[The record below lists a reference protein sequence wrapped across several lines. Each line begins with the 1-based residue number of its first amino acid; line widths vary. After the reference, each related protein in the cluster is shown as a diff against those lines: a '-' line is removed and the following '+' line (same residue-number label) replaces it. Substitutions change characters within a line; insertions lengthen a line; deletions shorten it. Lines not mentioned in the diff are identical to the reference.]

1 MKELL
6 YSKIELVMEKLL
18 VVYQAIN
25 KLRNQEVASKNS
37 SLNKMNNKTQ
47 ELQIKELHN

>member
-1 MKELL
+1 
-6 YSKIELVMEKLL
+6 MEKLL

-25 KLRNQEVASKNS
+25 KLRNQKVKNS